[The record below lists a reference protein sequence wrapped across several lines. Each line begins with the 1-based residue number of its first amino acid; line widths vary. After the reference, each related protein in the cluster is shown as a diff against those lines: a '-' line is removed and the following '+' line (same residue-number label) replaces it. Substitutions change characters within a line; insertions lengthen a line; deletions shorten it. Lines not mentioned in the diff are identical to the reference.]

1 MLDYHHQNYHHNHPH
16 HHSAH
21 HYHHPNH
28 TCSSLSSYLFILTYS
43 MTLILPPTQ
52 SLYPVLELLVDDA
65 DAVLQQAARTT
76 LDRIAI
82 YLGYSTTAN
91 LLKYALRTYL
101 ALTCTAYSF
110 TDRYAS
116 DRYFSVRYTSDRYST
131 SLTVTS
137 LTVTPLTV
145 TSLSVT
151 GLTWTSSWTRSAAGC
166 APRVDC

>member
-1 MLDYHHQNYHHNHPH
+1 
-16 HHSAH
+16 
-21 HYHHPNH
+21 
-28 TCSSLSSYLFILTYS
+28 

-145 TSLSVT
+145 TSLSIPLQVSL
-151 GLTWTSSWTRSAAGC
+151 GLHRGPDLQPDARLESTADEYWQPTLRG
-166 APRVDC
+166 